1 MDLFPEGKYSFNF
14 NQVSFN
20 PQLILNMS
28 IDKREFDII
37 IWGASGFTGRLVAEY
52 LFQNYNKDELNWAIA
67 GRDIYKLN
75 KIRDQ
80 YLDQNIP
87 IITADSFEEVSLV
100 KMTERTKVI
109 CTTVGPYAK
118 YGSQLVK
125 SCVKSKTHYCDLAG
139 EAQWIRKM
147 IDTYHEAAIDNQIKI
162 VNSCGFDSVPSDLGV
177 YYIHKNLSKK
187 NLSIKMRVTG
197 AKGTYSGGTYASM
210 QNIIKE
216 ASKDREVRNSLTNPY
231 GLNPKG
237 QQGGLDK
244 RDLRSVKYD
253 KKIKSWI
260 SPFLM
265 AGINTRIVRRSNAL
279 SNFSYGKKFQY
290 DEAVMTGK
298 GLKGRLNGIIL
309 SIPLIFLAAKP
320 GSFINKIF
328 NIISPKPGQ
337 GPNKKERENGYFS
350 FRFFVF
356 DLEGS
361 ESIFKVTGDKDPGYG
376 STSKMLAESAVC
388 LAKDKL
394 DDKYGILTPSYAMGN
409 NILNRLISK
418 AGLTFNKIK

>member
-1 MDLFPEGKYSFNF
+1 MSF
-14 NQVSFN
+14 
-20 PQLILNMS
+20 
-28 IDKREFDII
+28 DKREFDVI

-52 LFQNYNKDELNWAIA
+52 LFQNYNNDELNWAIA
-67 GRDIYKLN
+67 GRDIKKLN

-87 IITADSFEEVSLV
+87 VIIGDSFDEVSLV
-100 KMTERTKVI
+100 KMTQRTKVI

-147 IDTYHEAAIDNQIKI
+147 IDIYHETATENQIKI

-177 YYIHKNLSKK
+177 YYIHKNISKK
-187 NLSIKMRVTG
+187 NLYIKMRVTG

-216 ASKDREVRNSLTNPY
+216 AYKDMEVRKSLTNPY

-237 QQGGLDK
+237 QQDGLDK

-298 GLKGRLNGIIL
+298 GVKGRLNGIIL

-337 GPNKKERENGYFS
+337 GPNKKEIENGYFS

-356 DLEGS
+356 DHEGN
-361 ESIFKVTGDKDPGYG
+361 ESIFKVTGDRDPGYG

-394 DDKYGILTPSYAMGN
+394 DDRYGVLTPSYAMGD
-409 NILNRLISK
+409 NILNRLILK
-418 AGLTFNKIK
+418 AGLTFNRIK

>member
-1 MDLFPEGKYSFNF
+1 MSF
-14 NQVSFN
+14 
-20 PQLILNMS
+20 
-28 IDKREFDII
+28 DKREFDVI

-52 LFQNYNKDELNWAIA
+52 LFQNYNNDELNWAIA
-67 GRDIYKLN
+67 GRDIKKLN

-87 IITADSFEEVSLV
+87 VIIGDSFDEVSLV
-100 KMTERTKVI
+100 KMTQRTKVI

-147 IDTYHEAAIDNQIKI
+147 IDLYHETATENQIKI

-177 YYIHKNLSKK
+177 YYIHKNISKK

-216 ASKDREVRNSLTNPY
+216 AYKDMEVRKSLTNPY

-237 QQGGLDK
+237 QQDGLDK

-298 GLKGRLNGIIL
+298 GVKGRLNGIIL

-337 GPNKKERENGYFS
+337 GPNKKEIENGYFS

-356 DLEGS
+356 DHEGN
-361 ESIFKVTGDKDPGYG
+361 ESIFKVTGDRDPGYG

-394 DDKYGILTPSYAMGN
+394 DDRYGVLTPSYAMGD
-409 NILNRLISK
+409 NILNRLILK
-418 AGLTFNKIK
+418 AGLTFNRIK